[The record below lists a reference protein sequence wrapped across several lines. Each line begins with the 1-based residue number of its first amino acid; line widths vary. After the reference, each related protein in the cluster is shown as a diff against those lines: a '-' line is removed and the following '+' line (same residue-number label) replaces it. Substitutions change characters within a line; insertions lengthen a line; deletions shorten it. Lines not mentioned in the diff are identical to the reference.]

1 MKPTL
6 PYGRNND
13 QNSVNEAV
21 RAGEQSAQLMDEIE
35 QRMRANNL
43 TQLPTQQPDEMPRN
57 LTETSRGA
65 FIVVEATRAL
75 RTRFKLVL
83 FKKKRNKEFT
93 FWLFKNQRVN
103 LKSGE
108 TGISLRGTALER
120 TCPAMTTCN
129 KNNRNTPFRTMD
141 GSCNNINQPAWG
153 QAGSTYRRIL
163 PSSYSDGITSNIKL
177 YT

>member
-6 PYGRNND
+6 PYERNND

-75 RTRFKLVL
+75 RTRF
-83 FKKKRNKEFT
+83 
-93 FWLFKNQRVN
+93 
-103 LKSGE
+103 
-108 TGISLRGTALER
+108 
-120 TCPAMTTCN
+120 
-129 KNNRNTPFRTMD
+129 
-141 GSCNNINQPAWG
+141 
-153 QAGSTYRRIL
+153 
-163 PSSYSDGITSNIKL
+163 
-177 YT
+177 